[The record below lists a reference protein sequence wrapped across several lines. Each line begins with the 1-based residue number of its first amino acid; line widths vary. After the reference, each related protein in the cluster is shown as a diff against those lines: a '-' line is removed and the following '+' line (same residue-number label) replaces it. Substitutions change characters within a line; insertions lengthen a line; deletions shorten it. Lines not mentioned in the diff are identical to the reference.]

1 MHWWQGA
8 FTSVTKSHSDD
19 DSVIIGDGAAGA
31 TRYSV
36 KTGFFFFAEES
47 PPHARSGNLR
57 QGEND
62 VDGWRSANHLQN
74 LPVRS
79 AVASASPSPL
89 PLPLPELR
97 VLLQRDHKF
106 ASSSSCSVPLPSP
119 DAVQVPRGIEEKE
132 RDREMPDAV
141 NGEAVDG
148 GHNGPKSR
156 LYGQDMRTNAAHSEN
171 RRPKKSQ
178 SKLNAKERS
187 TETQSI
193 NIPISA
199 PTSPYSSP
207 MLSPPRNDMYT
218 TLPGV
223 FQNWSAPEMPHP
235 DGNGGL
241 GFSYQ
246 VCSERTT
253 SSIDSSP
260 LQSPRVSCNMPASS
274 PPGPASPLNTRLS
287 SESPLPR
294 WESNGQATVHPLPL
308 PPGAAMSSQPAPIS
322 PAGSKSDFPGASTP
336 SQSSPLSSF
345 AAKPE
350 FTGASIPSQPY
361 PLSPVGSKCVK
372 SQWQKGKL
380 IGRGTFGSVYVAS
393 NRETGALCAMKEVEI
408 LPDDSKSAE
417 CMRQLEQEIKVL
429 SHLKHPN
436 IVQYYGS
443 EIVGDKFY
451 IYLEYVHPGSI
462 SKFINDHCGAITES
476 VVRNFTRHILS
487 GLAYLHSKKTIHRD
501 IKGANLL
508 VDAYGV
514 VKLAD
519 FGMAKHLNGQT
530 ANLSLKGSPY
540 WMAPELLQSAM
551 QTDGNCDVAL
561 AVDIWSLGCTII
573 EMMNGKPPWSE
584 YEGAAALF
592 KVLKETPPIP
602 ETLSAEGKDFLQC
615 CFRRN
620 PADRPSA
627 SKLLDHP
634 FMSYSHQSDAPQS
647 LKETRFMDNMQFLS
661 DRPRHRLDQLPEP
674 FDMQIKKGKL
684 SNNESRQGSRLQTF
698 HLAASVLPSPR
709 VVTYGR
715 PQPTTV
721 SGLPL
726 EGSLRPIVLA
736 RHIEKLG
743 FWEFLGVAISFSSSQ
758 LDYKFYDNTCPNLA
772 KIVRNGVLSAI
783 ANETRIAA
791 SLLRLHFHDCFVDG
805 CEGSVLLDD
814 SSNFTGEKNAFPNRN
829 SARGFEVIDAIKE
842 NVERACPS
850 TVSCSDILTLA
861 ARDAVF
867 LTGGPFWPVALG
879 RRDGLMANETAAN
892 TDLPSPFEPLE
903 NITAKF
909 VAKGLD
915 FKDMV
920 VLSGGHTIGFAQC
933 FTFKPRLF
941 NFDGAGNPDP
951 ILDESLL
958 GSLRSV
964 CPNQDDSDT
973 NLVALD
979 AATSGKFDNSYF
991 RSLVNNSGILQSDQ
1005 DLMGDNQTAA
1015 LVLSYSKFPF
1025 LFSRDFGKSMA
1036 KMSCIGVLTG
1046 QEGEI
1051 RKNCRVV
1058 N

>member
-8 FTSVTKSHSDD
+8 FTSTTKSHSDD
-19 DSVIIGDGAAGA
+19 DSVIIGDGADGA
-31 TRYSV
+31 TRYSA
-36 KTGFFFFAEES
+36 KTGFFS
-47 PPHARSGNLR
+47 SRRNRLYTRARKLR
-57 QGEND
+57 QAEND

-74 LPVRS
+74 LPARS
-79 AVASASPSPL
+79 ASASVSPSPL

-97 VLLQRDHKF
+97 VLLQRDPKF

-132 RDREMPDAV
+132 REKDREREMPEAV
-141 NGEAVDG
+141 NGEAIDG
-148 GHNGPKSR
+148 GLNGPKSR
-156 LYGQDMRTNAAHSEN
+156 SVSQDMRTNAAHFEN

-178 SKLNAKERS
+178 HKLNAKEKS
-187 TETQSI
+187 TETHSI

-207 MLSPPRNDMYT
+207 MLSPPRADVYT

-223 FQNWSAPEMPHP
+223 FQNWSAPEMPHS
-235 DGNGGL
+235 DGNVGL

-246 VCSERTT
+246 IPSERTT

-260 LQSPRVSCNMPASS
+260 LQSPRVSCHLPASS
-274 PPGPASPLNTRLS
+274 PPGPTSPLNTRLS
-287 SESPLPR
+287 FESPLPR

-308 PPGAAMSSQPAPIS
+308 PPGAAMSPQPAPLS
-322 PAGSKSDFPGASTP
+322 PVGSKSDFPGASTP

-350 FTGASIPSQPY
+350 FPGASIPSQPY
-361 PLSPVGSKCVK
+361 PLSPVGSKRIK

-551 QTDGNCDVAL
+551 QTDGNCDIAL

-620 PADRPSA
+620 PADRPTA

-634 FMSYSHQSDAPQS
+634 FMSHSHQSDAPQS
-647 LKETRFMDNMQFLS
+647 FKETRLTDNIQFLS
-661 DRPRHRLDQLPEP
+661 ERPRYKLDQLPEP
-674 FDMQIKKGKL
+674 FDTQIKKGKL
-684 SNNESRQGSRLQTF
+684 SNKSSQGSRLQTL

-709 VVTYGR
+709 
-715 PQPTTV
+715 
-721 SGLPL
+721 SILEALP
-726 EGSLRPIVLA
+726 P
-736 RHIEKLG
+736 
-743 FWEFLGVAISFSSSQ
+743 FSSS
-758 LDYKFYDNTCPNLA
+758 
-772 KIVRNGVLSAI
+772 
-783 ANETRIAA
+783 
-791 SLLRLHFHDCFVDG
+791 
-805 CEGSVLLDD
+805 
-814 SSNFTGEKNAFPNRN
+814 
-829 SARGFEVIDAIKE
+829 
-842 NVERACPS
+842 
-850 TVSCSDILTLA
+850 
-861 ARDAVF
+861 
-867 LTGGPFWPVALG
+867 
-879 RRDGLMANETAAN
+879 
-892 TDLPSPFEPLE
+892 
-903 NITAKF
+903 
-909 VAKGLD
+909 
-915 FKDMV
+915 
-920 VLSGGHTIGFAQC
+920 
-933 FTFKPRLF
+933 
-941 NFDGAGNPDP
+941 
-951 ILDESLL
+951 
-958 GSLRSV
+958 RSE
-964 CPNQDDSDT
+964 C
-973 NLVALD
+973 
-979 AATSGKFDNSYF
+979 
-991 RSLVNNSGILQSDQ
+991 
-1005 DLMGDNQTAA
+1005 
-1015 LVLSYSKFPF
+1015 
-1025 LFSRDFGKSMA
+1025 
-1036 KMSCIGVLTG
+1036 
-1046 QEGEI
+1046 
-1051 RKNCRVV
+1051 
-1058 N
+1058 